1 MTVHARTFV
10 IAALVLLAS
19 CSAREERGRA
29 SLSMLAIHPDDGGV
43 EVRYSTQP
51 PGVLRPGGWWTEPA
65 AVDLRLVDGAGEV
78 IARRLVQETGPDVR
92 VRFGGLENGERVTV
106 WGRALDAHG
115 HRGWTAE
122 AWTVPG
128 VAPEVTVLARGAANP
143 SFSPDGT
150 ALVVDKRVRD
160 ADHGAFSNV
169 ATIDVGT
176 GVETLLTD
184 FSPVEDV
191 RIASPLWS
199 PDGRTIAYCHC
210 ALESCRESGRCLGI
224 IRLGEGTGPVTVAC
238 GLNCFAG
245 LFWIPG
251 GDGVDLVEK
260 ECLDTGDGL
269 SCAWAW
275 SRVDLATG
283 SMTTVRE
290 HGGSVRLGRPDVSPD
305 GELLCYLVADL
316 DFSRSDLVVERVVT
330 HEEVARHRVGW
341 ADWQHEHAPL
351 SAAWSP
357 DGRRIAV
364 AALFGGRDRWD
375 VWVLELQDATWTPL
389 TGYVGQIELEAV
401 TGLDWSP
408 DGRFIAVSSKD
419 LYMIGL

>member
-1 MTVHARTFV
+1 MVHARTFV

-19 CSAREERGRA
+19 CSVRGERGEA

-43 EVRYSTQP
+43 EVRYSTQR
-51 PGVLRPGGWWTEPA
+51 PGVLWPGGWWTEPA

-92 VRFGGLENGERVTV
+92 ARFGGLENGERVTV

-115 HRGWTAE
+115 RRGWTAE

-128 VAPEVTVLARGAANP
+128 VAPEVRVLARDAANP

-150 ALVVDKRVRD
+150 ALVVDRWVRD

-176 GVETLLTD
+176 GVETVLTGYE
-184 FSPVEDV
+184 PGEDV

-210 ALESCRESGRCLGI
+210 TLESFRDRGQCLSI
-224 IRLGEGTGPVTVAC
+224 IRLGTGTGPVTVAC

-245 LFWIPG
+245 LFWTSDG
-251 GDGVDLVEK
+251 DAVDVLGMECLEAGDG
-260 ECLDTGDGL
+260 TT
-269 SCAWAW
+269 CAWAW
-275 SRVDLATG
+275 NRVDLATG

-290 HGGSVRLGRPDVSPD
+290 YGGGVQPRRPDVSPD
-305 GELLCYLVADL
+305 GELLCYLLADVH
-316 DFSRSDLVVERVVT
+316 FPGADLVVERVGT
-330 HEEVARHRVGW
+330 HEEVSRHHIGL
-341 ADWQHEHAPL
+341 ADWQPEHAPL

-375 VWVLELQDATWTPL
+375 VWVLDLEAGTWTPL
-389 TGYVGQIELEAV
+389 TGYVGQIELDAV

-408 DGRFIAVSSKD
+408 DGRVLAVSSGD
-419 LYMIGL
+419 LHIITL